1 MATNL
6 ERRKQLYNLLPE
18 GIITTREWLLQHN
31 FSSHA
36 IDNLVKS
43 DQLELVSR
51 GVYVR
56 NSSKIS
62 WQSIVYSLQTNLKL
76 DLIVGGLTA
85 LEMYGL
91 SHYLSFSDTKTI
103 HLYGSDTLPKWVQGI
118 TLNTK
123 FVRHTTAGIVKNKKV
138 EDGLNT
144 FVVEK
149 QWSDD
154 GRKIGISTPE
164 RAFLE
169 VLLDV
174 PEKTTFEHADQL
186 MQGLTTLSPR
196 TLQKLL
202 QDSNNIKVKRL
213 FLWFAD
219 RYNYVWLAKLDRDEI
234 TLGSGNRMIAKGG
247 KLNTKYKITVPEWL

>member
-62 WQSIVYSLQTNLKL
+62 WQSLVYSLQTNLKL

-103 HLYGSDTLPKWVQGI
+103 YLYGSDTLPKWVAGLV
-118 TLNTK
+118 LNMS
-123 FVRHTTAGIVKNKKV
+123 FVRHTKAGVVKNNKV
-138 EDGLNT
+138 EDGLNNFT
-144 FVVEK
+144 VEK

-186 MQGLTTLSPR
+186 MQGLTTLSPK

-202 QDSNNIKVKRL
+202 QESNNIKVKRL